1 MQADHTHCGYRKAE
15 KKKQN
20 KTEQNRTKQNQTK
33 KIGFVE
39 LIFQLVSF
47 LLQFTLRRCWY
58 LLKFLTHFYQKPFK
72 FYKIASI
79 HKFVR
84 LSH

>member
-1 MQADHTHCGYRKAE
+1 MPADHTRFGYRKAE
-15 KKKQN
+15 KKN
-20 KTEQNRTKQNQTK
+20 KTKQNRTKQNQTK

-39 LIFQLVSF
+39 LIFQLVSS
-47 LLQFTLRRCWY
+47 LLQFTLRRCRY
-58 LLKFLTHFYQKPFK
+58 LLNFLTHFYQKPFK

-79 HKFVR
+79 HKFVK